1 MRRTGR
7 LNGTEKEKDDLLYKH
22 FREDKHDGLRDVKIQ
37 LIDCVNGVK
46 ELRDKE
52 GL

>member
-1 MRRTGR
+1 MRRNGR
-7 LNGTEKEKDDLLYKH
+7 LNGIEMEKDDLLYKH
-22 FREDKHDGLRDVKIQ
+22 FCEDKHDGLRDVKIQ
-37 LIDCVNGVK
+37 LTDCGVK